1 MEIILANPRGFCAG
15 VIRAIKTV
23 QLILEKHGAPVY
35 VLHEIV
41 HNRHVIQELREQ
53 GAVFVEHLADIPTGA
68 ITIFSAH
75 GVSKAA
81 EKQAAELGLRTI
93 DATCPLVASVHRMV
107 EKYHEEGYD
116 VVIIGHHDH
125 PEVEGTAGR
134 IDGHVH
140 LIATVEEVETLQVSD
155 SARMAY
161 VTQTTLSQDDIV
173 GVRQALERR
182 FPDIKGPDSNI
193 CYATQNRQNA
203 VKELANET
211 DLLFV
216 VGSKNSSNS
225 NRLKEVGMRQG
236 IDCYLI
242 DDASDIDP
250 AWLKSVRRVG
260 VTAGASAPERLVD
273 GVVHWLQDYGATMLH
288 EMVGKK
294 EKVKFA
300 PAELDEQ
307 SS

>member
-1 MEIILANPRGFCAG
+1 MANPRGFCAG

-23 QLILEKHGAPVY
+23 RLTLEKYGAPVY

-41 HNRHVIQELREQ
+41 HNRHVIRELQEQ
-53 GAVFVEHLADIPTGA
+53 GAVFVEYLSDIPTGSVA
-68 ITIFSAH
+68 IFSAH
-75 GVSKAA
+75 GVSKAV
-81 EKQAAELGLRTI
+81 EEQAAELGLKTI
-93 DATCPLVASVHRMV
+93 DATCPLVASVHKMA
-107 EKYHEEGYD
+107 EEYHKEGYD

-140 LIATVEEVETLQVSD
+140 LIATVEEVKTLQVND
-155 SARMAY
+155 SVRMAY
-161 VTQTTLSQDDIV
+161 VTQTTLSQDDIA
-173 GVRQALERR
+173 GVLQALERR
-182 FPDIKGPDSNI
+182 FPGIKGPTSNI

-203 VKELANET
+203 VKELASKT

-225 NRLKEVGMRQG
+225 NRLREVGMRQG

-242 DDASDIDP
+242 DDAGDIDP
-250 AWLKSVRRVG
+250 AWFEGIRRVG

-273 GVVHWLQDYGATMLH
+273 GVIHWLQDHGATTYY

-300 PAELDEQ
+300 PAELEEY
-307 SS
+307 

>member
-1 MEIILANPRGFCAG
+1 VEIILANPRGFCAG

-23 QLILEKHGAPVY
+23 QIILEKHGAPVY

-41 HNRHVIQELREQ
+41 HNRHVIQELQEQ

-75 GVSKAA
+75 GVSKAI
-81 EKQAAELGLRTI
+81 EKQAVELGLRTI

-155 SARMAY
+155 STRMAY

-182 FPDIKGPDSNI
+182 FPDIKGSDSNI

-203 VKELANET
+203 VKELANKT

-225 NRLKEVGMRQG
+225 NRLKEVGTRQG
-236 IDCYLI
+236 IGCYLI
-242 DDASDIDP
+242 DDAGDIDP
-250 AWLKSVRRVG
+250 AWLEGVRRVG

-273 GVVHWLQDYGATMLH
+273 GVVHWLRNYGATTLH

-294 EKVKFA
+294 EKVKFE

>member
-41 HNRHVIQELREQ
+41 HNRHVIQELQEH

-75 GVSKAA
+75 GVSKAT

-116 VVIIGHHDH
+116 MIIIGHHDH

-140 LIATVEEVETLQVSD
+140 LIATVEEVKTLQVND

-182 FPDIKGPDSNI
+182 FPDIKGPGSNI

-203 VKELANET
+203 VKELASET

-225 NRLKEVGMRQG
+225 NRLKEVGTRQG

-250 AWLKSVRRVG
+250 AWLKGVQHVG

-273 GVVHWLQDYGATMLH
+273 GVIHWLQ
-288 EMVGKK
+288 
-294 EKVKFA
+294 
-300 PAELDEQ
+300 
-307 SS
+307 

>member
-23 QLILEKHGAPVY
+23 RLTLEKHGAPVY

-41 HNRHVIQELREQ
+41 HNRHVIRELQEQ
-53 GAVFVEHLADIPTGA
+53 GAVFVEHLSDIPTGA
-68 ITIFSAH
+68 AAIFSAH
-75 GVSKAA
+75 GVSRAT
-81 EKQAAELGLRTI
+81 EEQAAELGLRTI

-140 LIATVEEVETLQVSD
+140 IIATVDEVKTLQVND
-155 SARMAY
+155 PARMAY
-161 VTQTTLSQDDIV
+161 VTQTTLSQDDIAEV
-173 GVRQALERR
+173 LQALEKR
-182 FPDIKGPDSNI
+182 FPGIKGPISNI

-203 VKELANET
+203 VKELAGKT

-225 NRLKEVGMRQG
+225 NRLREVGKRQG
-236 IDCYLI
+236 IDCHLI

-250 AWLKSVRRVG
+250 AWLEGVRRVG

-273 GVVHWLQDYGATMLH
+273 GVIHWLQDHGATTFH
-288 EMVGKK
+288 EIAGKK
-294 EKVKFA
+294 EKVRFK
-300 PAELDEQ
+300 PAELEEY
-307 SS
+307 

>member
-1 MEIILANPRGFCAG
+1 VEIILANPRGFCAG

-75 GVSKAA
+75 GVSKAV

>member
-23 QLILEKHGAPVY
+23 QLTLEKYGAPVY

-41 HNRHVIQELREQ
+41 HNKHVIQELKEQ
-53 GAVFVEHLADIPTGA
+53 GAVFVENLSDIPTGSVV
-68 ITIFSAH
+68 IFSAH
-75 GVSKAA
+75 GVSKAV
-81 EKQAAELGLRTI
+81 EKQAAELGLKTV
-93 DATCPLVASVHRMV
+93 DATCPLVASVHKMA
-107 EKYHEEGYD
+107 EEYHRAGYD
-116 VVIIGHHDH
+116 IVIIGHHDH

-134 IDGHVH
+134 VDGHVH
-140 LIATVEEVETLQVSD
+140 LVTTIEEVNTLQVND

-161 VTQTTLSQDDIV
+161 VTQTTLSQDDIA
-173 GVRQALERR
+173 GVLQALEKR
-182 FPDIKGPDSNI
+182 FPDIKGPTSNI

-203 VKELANET
+203 VKELARKT

-242 DDASDIDP
+242 DDARDIDP
-250 AWLKSVRRVG
+250 NWLKG
-260 VTAGASAPERLVD
+260 VQRIGLTAGASAPERLVD
-273 GVVHWLQDYGATMLH
+273 GVIKWLKDHGATTYY
-288 EMVGKK
+288 EMEGKK
-294 EKVKFA
+294 ERVKFA
-300 PAELDEQ
+300 PAELEEFQ
-307 SS
+307 L

>member
-23 QLILEKHGAPVY
+23 RLTIEKHGAPVY

-41 HNRHVIQELREQ
+41 HNRHVIRELQEQ
-53 GAVFVEHLADIPTGA
+53 GTVFVKHLSDIPTGA

-75 GVSKAA
+75 GVSRHT
-81 EKQAAELGLRTI
+81 EEQAAELGLRTI

-140 LIATVEEVETLQVSD
+140 IIATVDEVKTLQVND
-155 SARMAY
+155 PARMAY
-161 VTQTTLSQDDIV
+161 VTQTTLSQDDIA
-173 GVRQALERR
+173 GVLQALEKR
-182 FPDIKGPDSNI
+182 FPGIKGPISNI

-203 VKELANET
+203 VKELAGKT

-225 NRLKEVGMRQG
+225 NRLREVGKRQG
-236 IDCYLI
+236 IDCHLI
-242 DDASDIDP
+242 DDAGDIDP
-250 AWLKSVRRVG
+250 AWLEGVRRVG

-273 GVVHWLQDYGATMLH
+273 GVIHWLQDHGATTFH
-288 EMVGKK
+288 EIAGKK
-294 EKVKFA
+294 EKVKFK
-300 PAELDEQ
+300 PAELEEC
-307 SS
+307 

>member
-23 QLILEKHGAPVY
+23 RLTLEKCGAPVY

-41 HNRHVIQELREQ
+41 HNRHVIHELREQ
-53 GAVFVEHLADIPTGA
+53 GVVFVEYLSDIPTGA
-68 ITIFSAH
+68 VTIFSAH
-75 GVSKAA
+75 GVSRAI
-81 EKQAAELGLRTI
+81 EEQAAELGLRTI
-93 DATCPLVASVHRMV
+93 DATCPLVASVHRMA
-107 EKYHEEGYD
+107 EKYHKEGYD
-116 VVIIGHHDH
+116 VFIIGHHDH

-140 LIATVEEVETLQVSD
+140 LISTVEEVKTLKVNGP
-155 SARMAY
+155 ARIAY
-161 VTQTTLSQDDIV
+161 VTQTTLSHDDIIE
-173 GVRQALERR
+173 VRQALESR
-182 FPDIKGPDSNI
+182 FPDIKGPISNI

-203 VKELANET
+203 VKEMAGKT

-242 DDASDIDP
+242 DDAGDIDP
-250 AWLKSVRRVG
+250 AWLEGIRRVG
-260 VTAGASAPERLVD
+260 VTAGASAPERLVH
-273 GVVHWLQDYGATMLH
+273 GVIHWLQDHGATTFN

-294 EKVKFA
+294 EKLRFE

-307 SS
+307 LS

>member
-23 QLILEKHGAPVY
+23 RLTLEKYGAPVY

-41 HNRHVIQELREQ
+41 HNRHVIQELREH
-53 GAVFVEHLADIPTGA
+53 GAVFVECLADIPTGA
-68 ITIFSAH
+68 VTIFSAH
-75 GVSKAA
+75 GVSRAI
-81 EKQAAELGLRTI
+81 EKQASELGLRTI

-140 LIATVEEVETLQVSD
+140 LIATVEEVKTLQVSD
-155 SARMAY
+155 PARMAY

-173 GVRQALERR
+173 EVRRALEER
-182 FPDIKGPDSNI
+182 FPDIKGPLSNI

-203 VKELANET
+203 VKELAGRT

-225 NRLKEVGMRQG
+225 NRLREVGIRQG

-242 DDASDIDP
+242 DDAGDIDP
-250 AWLKSVRRVG
+250 AWLEGVRCVG

-273 GVVHWLQDYGATMLH
+273 GVIHWLQDYGATTFR
-288 EMVGKK
+288 EMAGKK
-294 EKVKFA
+294 EKVRFD

-307 SS
+307 SN